1 MEIGPILR
9 AMTRNKL
16 GVVLIALQIAFTMT
30 VMVNAI
36 FIINERSQFR
46 ARPSGLDEPNTFY
59 LTSTG
64 FGEQFNDEVTTAED
78 LDMLRNTPG
87 VNSVTFTNA
96 IPISGS
102 GSSNVVRKTSDLTL
116 PGESAAEYRVDEQAI
131 DAMALEIIA
140 GKNFS
145 PSDVV
150 VRELGAD
157 LSDPQVIIITE
168 ALAEALFPEEALNAI
183 GRTIYVPGD
192 SPKQV
197 IGVVDRLQA
206 PWPSY
211 SNIEYSYLMP
221 LNQIDSSTTYLIR
234 AEPGQRDRLM
244 LEVEEL
250 LANSNPSRIIRKLNS
265 IEEARTASY
274 LVDNAMSKIL
284 YVIVITLVFITS
296 MGIVGLA
303 VFGINRR
310 RKQIGTR
317 RALGATQPQVLRYF
331 MTENFLIT
339 GVGVTLGAILTI
351 GFNVFLVAG
360 FNMPPMAWYYTPLGM
375 LVLILVGQLAVLG
388 PSRGA
393 ARIAP
398 AIATRSI

>member
-36 FIINERSQFR
+36 FIINERSQLM

>member
-1 MEIGPILR
+1 
-9 AMTRNKL
+9 
-16 GVVLIALQIAFTMT
+16 
-30 VMVNAI
+30 
-36 FIINERSQFR
+36 
-46 ARPSGLDEPNTFY
+46 
-59 LTSTG
+59 
-64 FGEQFNDEVTTAED
+64 
-78 LDMLRNTPG
+78 MLRNTPG